1 MQSKSKHRQRFG
13 YSTLQIA
20 LKKFLSNVDDSKI
33 SLAVEIVSL
42 EEARDRVLAK
52 DIASRIDLPPF
63 KRAAMDGYAVVA
75 RDTKRASKKNPVLL
89 DVIGSISAGEQTSF
103 CVKSAKTVGIAT
115 GARIPKGADAVM
127 MVEYTQMQNHK
138 VKIFREVESG
148 KHVALKGEDVKKG
161 QIILQKG
168 RWLTPQDVGII
179 AATGI
184 NKVPVFRKPR
194 IAIFSTGN
202 ELVEPGSVNGLG
214 CIFESN
220 RHMIS
225 GMATEYG
232 ADVVDLGIC
241 KDDRDT
247 IKKRLKKALA
257 FDAVIV
263 SGGSSVGE
271 KDFVPEIINEM
282 GKPGV
287 IIHGIAI
294 RPGSP
299 TALGFVKG
307 KPIIAVPGYPV
318 SAFVAFYIFGRA
330 LLLKILKTLGPKE
343 GRLIARITDEV
354 KLHEGK
360 YTFLRVKVV
369 RNDDGSYLAE
379 PISAA
384 GASLLST
391 LAHSNGMVIIG
402 NRNKLRKG
410 EKVEVVLLGGI
421 RENIIGDA
429 K

>member
-1 MQSKSKHRQRFG
+1 MG
-13 YSTLQIA
+13 YSTLQVA
-20 LKKFLSNVDDSKI
+20 LEKFLSNVDDSKI
-33 SLAVEIVSL
+33 SLTVEIVSL
-42 EEARDRVLAK
+42 EDATNRVLAK
-52 DIASRIDLPPF
+52 DLASRIDLPPF
-63 KRAAMDGYAVVA
+63 KRAAMDGYAVLA
-75 RDTKRASKKNPVLL
+75 RDTKGASKKSPVLL
-89 DVIGSISAGEQTSF
+89 DVIGSVSAGEQATF
-103 CVKSAKTVGIAT
+103 QVKSTKAVGIAT

-127 MVEYTQMQNHK
+127 MVEYTQMQNQK
-138 VKIFREVESG
+138 VKIFAEVQSG

-168 RWLTPQDVGII
+168 RWITPQDVGII

-184 NKVPVFRKPR
+184 NKVSVFRKPR
-194 IAIFSTGN
+194 IAIFSTGS
-202 ELVEPGSVNGLG
+202 ELVEPGSVNELG

-225 GMATEYG
+225 GMIIEYG
-232 ADVVDLGIC
+232 ADVVNLGIC
-241 KDDRDT
+241 KDDRDA
-247 IKKRLKKALA
+247 IKARLKKALT

-287 IIHGIAI
+287 VIHGIAMK
-294 RPGSP
+294 PGSP

-330 LLLKILKTLGPKE
+330 LLQRVLKTLGPKE
-343 GRLIARITDEV
+343 GRLMARITEDV

-360 YTFLRVKVV
+360 HTFLRVKVV

-391 LAHSNGMVIIG
+391 LAQSNGMVIIG
-402 NRNKLRKG
+402 NQNKLRKD

-421 RENIIGDA
+421 RENIIGGA

>member
-13 YSTLQIA
+13 YSTIQEA
-20 LKKFLSNVDDSKI
+20 LEKFLSNVDDSKI

-42 EEARDRVLAK
+42 EDAKDRVLAK
-52 DIASRIDLPPF
+52 DLASRIDLPPF
-63 KRAAMDGYAVVA
+63 KRAAMDGYAVLA
-75 RDTKRASKKNPVLL
+75 RDTKGASKKNPVLL

-103 CVKSAKTVGIAT
+103 RVKSTKVVGIAT
-115 GARIPKGADAVM
+115 GARMPKGADAVM
-127 MVEYTQMQNHK
+127 MVEYTQRQNQK
-138 VKIFREVESG
+138 VKIFQEVESG

-161 QIILQKG
+161 QIVLQKG

-184 NKVPVFRKPR
+184 NKVHVFRKPR
-194 IAIFSTGN
+194 IAIFSTGS
-202 ELVEPGSVNGLG
+202 ELVEPGSVNGAG

-220 RHMIS
+220 RRMIS
-225 GMATEYG
+225 GMVTEYG

-241 KDDRDT
+241 KDDRDA
-247 IKKRLKKALA
+247 IKARLKKALV

-287 IIHGIAI
+287 VVHGIAMK
-294 RPGSP
+294 PGSP
-299 TALGFVKG
+299 TALGFVNG

-330 LLLKILKTLGPKE
+330 LLQKILKTLGPKE
-343 GRLIARITDEV
+343 GRLMARITDEV

-360 YTFLRVKVV
+360 YTFLRVKVI
-369 RNDDGSYLAE
+369 NDNGSYLAE

-391 LAHSNGMVIIG
+391 LAYSNGMVIIG

-421 RENIIGDA
+421 RENFIGGA
-429 K
+429 E